1 MICLQHN
8 PFGTVSRLK
17 YLQEQKT
24 EMVLKENGVS
34 SLLDPPQRILWSYI
48 IADRNSPAI
57 LFPALS
63 TIVDINVE
71 LFTRKIFALTQT
83 LFVHNCRINVILKL
97 LICSI

>member
-8 PFGTVSRLK
+8 PFGTVSRLI

-24 EMVLKENGVS
+24 EIVFKENGVCS
-34 SLLDPPQRILWSYI
+34 LDPPQRILWSYI

-63 TIVDINVE
+63 TVVDINVE
-71 LFTRKIFALTQT
+71 LFTRKIFALT
-83 LFVHNCRINVILKL
+83 
-97 LICSI
+97 

>member
-24 EMVLKENGVS
+24 EIVFKESGVCT
-34 SLLDPPQRILWSYI
+34 LDPPQRILWSYI
-48 IADRNSPAI
+48 NADRNSPAI
-57 LFPALS
+57 LFSALS

-71 LFTRKIFALTQT
+71 FFTRKMFALT
-83 LFVHNCRINVILKL
+83 
-97 LICSI
+97 

>member
-24 EMVLKENGVS
+24 EIVFKENGVCS
-34 SLLDPPQRILWSYI
+34 LDPPQRILWSYI
-48 IADRNSPAI
+48 NADRNSPAI

-71 LFTRKIFALTQT
+71 FFLEGIRGVT
-83 LFVHNCRINVILKL
+83 HCN
-97 LICSI
+97 SI